1 MLSDKAIQALRP
13 DPDRPGTKHHDR
25 DGLYLW
31 VARSGS
37 KTWRKDYRWQGAR
50 RTFTIGAYPAM
61 RLADARKQALELN
74 TWIKTG
80 IDPRTQAPGQQ
91 RKQVQNSRRPFAQIA
106 QAWLEHHS
114 ASWSPR
120 YCRDMREKLNHF
132 VIPALGQLDIDAI
145 TRSDIETRLLAP
157 ILARGAHEQARRCND
172 VTRRVIEHA
181 VDLELRQDNP
191 AVKARKVIAATR
203 VTHYHRISWVE
214 LPELLEAIERFEQ
227 QRLAERSSLI
237 ALRLMMLTLVRP
249 SELREARWSEVD
261 TEGRQWIIPA
271 ERMKTRV
278 RHIVPLS
285 SQARHLFDLQR
296 PITGHTDLVFYTPN
310 HRGSGEL
317 RVMSNGCLS
326 MLLRRMGFQGRQ
338 TPHGFRG
345 FGQTNC
351 IEQLKIPRVVTEKQ
365 LAHADGNSVSRAYD
379 WAEYLEERSEML
391 QRWADLLDQ
400 VAVAA
405 GLAPVSELSAEMAAQ
420 PSALQAA

>member
-106 QAWLEHHS
+106 QAWFEHHS

-120 YCRDMREKLNHF
+120 YCRDMREKLDHF

-261 TEGRQWIIPA
+261 TAGRQWIIPA

-285 SQARHLFDLQR
+285 SQARLLFDLQR
-296 PITGHTDLVFYTPN
+296 PITGHTELVFHTPN

-379 WAEYLEERSEML
+379 WAEYLEERSDML

-405 GLAPVSELSAEMAAQ
+405 GLAPVSELSAQLAGQ

>member
-13 DPDRPGTKHHDR
+13 DPERPGTKHHDR

-50 RTFTIGAYPAM
+50 RTFTIGAYPAV

-74 TWIKTG
+74 TWIKAG
-80 IDPRTQAPGQQ
+80 VDPRTQAPTQQ
-91 RKQVQNSRRPFAQIA
+91 RKQAESSSRPFVQIA
-106 QAWLEHHS
+106 QAWFEHHS
-114 ASWSPR
+114 TSWSPR
-120 YCRDMREKLNHF
+120 HRRDMREKLDHF
-132 VIPALGQLDIDAI
+132 VIPALGQLDIEGI
-145 TRSDIETRLLAP
+145 SRSDIETRLLAP
-157 ILARGAHEQARRCND
+157 ILARGANEQARRCND
-172 VTRRVIEHA
+172 VARRVIEHA

-214 LPELLEAIERFEQ
+214 LPELLTVIDRFER

-261 TEGRQWIIPA
+261 TQAGQWIIPA

-285 SQARHLFDLQR
+285 SQARLLFDLQR
-296 PITGHTDLVFYTPN
+296 PITGHTCKPSANLKPLCAGPADDREPAVAREAGPLPAARPG
-310 HRGSGEL
+310 HR
-317 RVMSNGCLS
+317 
-326 MLLRRMGFQGRQ
+326 RQ
-338 TPHGFRG
+338 HGGGGGAAAQR
-345 FGQTNC
+345 
-351 IEQLKIPRVVTEKQ
+351 L
-365 LAHADGNSVSRAYD
+365 D
-379 WAEYLEERSEML
+379 WRH
-391 QRWADLLDQ
+391 QRWG
-400 VAVAA
+400 
-405 GLAPVSELSAEMAAQ
+405 GLAGVPAGGAAAAAPQ
-420 PSALQAA
+420 PRS

>member
-13 DPDRPGTKHHDR
+13 DPERPGSKHHDR

-50 RTFTIGAYPAM
+50 RTFTIGAYPAV

-74 TWIKTG
+74 TWIKAG
-80 IDPRTQAPGQQ
+80 IDPRTQAPTQQ
-91 RKQVQNSRRPFAQIA
+91 RKQVESSSRPFVQIA
-106 QAWLEHHS
+106 QAWFEHHS

-120 YCRDMREKLNHF
+120 YCRDMREKLDHF
-132 VIPALGQLDIDAI
+132 VIPALGQLDIEAI
-145 TRSDIETRLLAP
+145 TRSDIETQLLAP
-157 ILARGAHEQARRCND
+157 ILARGANEQARRCND

-296 PITGHTDLVFYTPN
+296 PITGHTDLVFHTPN
-310 HRGSGEL
+310 HRGNGEL

-379 WAEYLEERSEML
+379 WAEYLEERSDML

-405 GLAPVSELSAEMAAQ
+405 GLAPVSELSTQLAGQ
-420 PSALQAA
+420 PSALQVA

>member
-13 DPDRPGTKHHDR
+13 DPERPGTKHHDR

-37 KTWRKDYRWQGAR
+37 KTWRKDYRWQGTR
-50 RTFTIGAYPAM
+50 RTFTIGAYPAV

-74 TWIKTG
+74 TWIKAG
-80 IDPRTQAPGQQ
+80 IDPRTQAPTQQ
-91 RKQVQNSRRPFAQIA
+91 RKKAESSSRPFVQIA
-106 QAWLEHHS
+106 QAWFEHHC

-120 YCRDMREKLNHF
+120 YCRDMREKLDHF
-132 VIPALGQLDIDAI
+132 VIPALGQLDIEAI
-145 TRSDIETRLLAP
+145 TRSDIEIQLLAP
-157 ILARGAHEQARRCND
+157 ILARGANEQARRCND

-214 LPELLEAIERFEQ
+214 LPELLTVIDQFER
-227 QRLAERSSLI
+227 QRLAELSSLI

-261 TEGRQWIIPA
+261 TQAGQWIIPA

-285 SQARHLFDLQR
+285 SQARLLFDLQR
-296 PITGHTDLVFYTPN
+296 PITGHTDLVFHTPN

-379 WAEYLEERSEML
+379 WAEYLEERSDML

-405 GLAPVSELSAEMAAQ
+405 GLAPVSELSAVMAAQ
-420 PSALQAA
+420 PSAPQAA

>member
-50 RTFTIGAYPAM
+50 RTFTIGPYPAV

-74 TWIKTG
+74 TWIKAG
-80 IDPRTQAPGQQ
+80 IDPRTQAPTQQ
-91 RKQVQNSRRPFAQIA
+91 RKQAESSSRPFVQIA
-106 QAWLEHHS
+106 QAWFEHHS

-120 YCRDMREKLNHF
+120 YCRDMREKLDHF
-132 VIPALGQLDIDAI
+132 VIPALGQLEIEAI

-157 ILARGAHEQARRCND
+157 ILARGANEQARRCND

-261 TEGRQWIIPA
+261 TEGRQWISPA

-285 SQARHLFDLQR
+285 SQARLLFDLQR
-296 PITGHTDLVFYTPN
+296 PITGHTDLVFHTPN

-338 TPHGFRG
+338 TPPGFRG

-379 WAEYLEERSEML
+379 WAEYLEERSDML

-405 GLAPVSELSAEMAAQ
+405 GLAPVSELSAQLAGQ

>member
-13 DPDRPGTKHHDR
+13 NPERPGTKHHDR

-50 RTFTIGAYPAM
+50 RTFTIGPYPAV
-61 RLADARKQALELN
+61 RLTEARMQALELN
-74 TWIKTG
+74 CWIKAG
-80 IDPRTQAPGQQ
+80 IDPRTQAPSQ
-91 RKQVQNSRRPFAQIA
+91 RRKPVDTSSRPFTAVA
-106 QAWLEHHS
+106 QAWFDHHS

-120 YCRDMREKLNHF
+120 YRRDMREKLDHF
-132 VIPALGQLDIDAI
+132 VIPALGQLAIEAI

-157 ILARGAHEQARRCND
+157 IVARGAHEQARRCND
-172 VTRRVIEHA
+172 VTRRVIDHA

-214 LPELLEAIERFEQ
+214 LPELLETIDRFEQ

-271 ERMKTRV
+271 DRMKTRV

-285 SQARHLFDLQR
+285 TQAVLLFDLQR
-296 PITGHTDLVFYTPN
+296 QITGHTDLVFHTPN
-310 HRGSGEL
+310 HRGSGAL
-317 RVMSNGCLS
+317 PVMSNGCLS

-379 WAEYLEERSEML
+379 WAEYLEERADML

-400 VAVAA
+400 VAEAA
-405 GLAPVSELSAEMAAQ
+405 EL
-420 PSALQAA
+420 PTISALKTEQAVHALELQVA